1 MSDFSTVLT
10 EDARLQ
16 LTDKIDFAI
25 YKGPATIA
33 PTTFPATGA
42 PSSTSHQYMITVP
55 SLENC
60 VDRCIMWESEFTIN
74 FISTASV
81 PAGQYILD
89 LGGADALA
97 AFPLH
102 NLITQMNCQINSTQ
116 VNINMQDILPQ
127 LLTMVSRDELIKWNN
142 MTPTYLDTYA
152 KYNDGIGKNN
162 NPLGNY
168 GNAVC
173 ADYVPRGSFYY
184 TNVVNPIGTGAA
196 APLTAS
202 VTVKV
207 REPLLISPLLFACEG
222 VALQGINQFNFQINL
237 DSAGKRVWRSATVN
251 AAGGAK
257 PEYTISG
264 ITFSQSASIMYVNFL
279 TPSPYQLAKF
289 SARNVCDYYQLDR
302 YVTNVGSIAV
312 GATAGNTTTQSIQLA
327 SIPDKAIICIKESY
341 SNLTNYST
349 DFFCTITGVNVN
361 FNAKQ
366 NILAQASQQLLYR
379 YSVEAGSQQTWL
391 EFSGKACVGNQGA
404 APANNGQ
411 TIVGTP
417 GSVLC
422 LDFGKH
428 IDIPELYLSNGSAG
442 QFNLQFKIFYDN
454 NTGILFNNAQV
465 VLIIMTSGIFSSEK
479 GQSQVFTSLLN
490 KDAVMGVLSE
500 KPQTTASLKRLVGGS
515 WLSSL
520 MRVGKALAPL
530 AKEGLSKMGGPV
542 GNMGAQALGA
552 LGYGKSGAGR
562 SGAGPSGGLSKYYA

>member
-74 FISTASV
+74 FASV
-81 PAGQYILD
+81 GNVPVGQYILD
-89 LGGADALA
+89 LGGGDALA

-127 LLTMVSRDELIKWNN
+127 LLTMVSRDELVKWNH
-142 MTPTYLDTYA
+142 MTPTYLDNYA
-152 KYNDGIGKNN
+152 DYDVGVTKVN

-168 GNAVC
+168 GNAIHPE
-173 ADYVPRGSFYY
+173 YVPRGSFFY
-184 TNVVNPIGTGAA
+184 TTVVNPVGAG
-196 APLTAS
+196 APLVAS

-237 DSAGKRVWRSATVN
+237 DSEGKRVWRSSTTTST
-251 AAGGAK
+251 GGPKA
-257 PEYTISG
+257 PYTITG
-264 ITFSQSASIMYVNFL
+264 ITFNSSNSSVMYVNFL

-302 YVTNVGSIAV
+302 YVTPIGPLIVGRS
-312 GATAGNTTTQSIQLA
+312 TSNTTQSIQLA

-341 SNLTNYST
+341 ANLTNYKP
-349 DFFCTITGVNVN
+349 DYFCTIDKVAVN

-391 EFSGKACVGNQGA
+391 EFSGKACAGGQVVGG
-404 APANNGQ
+404 NNGQ
-411 TIVGTP
+411 QIIGTP

-428 IDIPELYLSNGSAG
+428 IDIPEMYLSSGSAG
-442 QFNLQFKIFYDN
+442 SMNLQFTIDYTN
-454 NTGILFNNAQV
+454 NTTKEFVNAQI

-490 KDAVMGVLSE
+490 KDAVMGVLNE
-500 KPQTTASLKRLVGGS
+500 KAQTTASLKRLVGGS

-542 GNMGAQALGA
+542 GTMGAQALGA

-562 SGAGPSGGLSKYYA
+562 SGAGPSGGLARHYA

>member
-74 FISTASV
+74 FASVGNV

-89 LGGADALA
+89 LGGGDALA

-127 LLTMVSRDELIKWNN
+127 LLTMVSRDELVKWNN
-142 MTPTYLDTYA
+142 MTPTYLDNYA
-152 KYNDGIGKNN
+152 NYDVGVNKVN

-168 GNAVC
+168 GNAIHPE
-173 ADYVPRGSFYY
+173 YMPRGSFFY
-184 TNVVNPIGTGAA
+184 TNVVNPVGAD
-196 APLTAS
+196 APLVAS

-237 DSAGKRVWRSATVN
+237 DSEGKRVWRSATITN
-251 AAGGAK
+251 SGGAK
-257 PEYTISG
+257 APYTITG
-264 ITFSQSASIMYVNFL
+264 INFSSSNSSTMYVNFL

-302 YVTNVGSIAV
+302 YVTPIGPLGVGVS
-312 GATAGNTTTQSIQLA
+312 TSNTTQSIQLA

-341 SNLTNYST
+341 ANLTNYKP
-349 DFFCTITGVNVN
+349 DYFCTIDKVAVN

-391 EFSGKACVGNQGA
+391 EFSGKACTGAVTVGGTSVQ
-404 APANNGQ
+404 Q
-411 TIVGTP
+411 IVGTP

-428 IDIPELYLSNGSAG
+428 IDIPEMYLSSGSAG
-442 QFNLQFKIFYDN
+442 QYNLQFNVNYTN
-454 NTGILFNNAQV
+454 NTTVPFVNAQI

-490 KDAVMGVLSE
+490 KDAVMGVLNE
-500 KPQTTASLKRLVGGS
+500 KAQTTASLKRLVGGS

-542 GNMGAQALGA
+542 GTMGAQALGA
-552 LGYGKSGAGR
+552 LGYGKY
-562 SGAGPSGGLSKYYA
+562 GAGPSGGLARHYA